1 MGQRDLGTCIILS
14 LENAKLLNLDF
25 KELEFVG
32 EVKLNP
38 VQGIFDSSIK
48 RKLRKRIE
56 KIARNYDSDLAVI
69 HTQHEMFGD
78 FIDEISY
85 SFGLYKYK

>member
-1 MGQRDLGTCIILS
+1 MGRRDLGACIILS
-14 LENAKLLNLDF
+14 LEDAKLLNLDF

-32 EVKLNP
+32 EVKLNS
-38 VQGIFDSSIK
+38 VKGIFDFTIK

-56 KIARNYDSDLAVI
+56 KIAEKYDSDLAVI
-69 HTQHEMFGD
+69 HTQDGIFGD

-85 SFGLYKYK
+85 SFGLYRYK